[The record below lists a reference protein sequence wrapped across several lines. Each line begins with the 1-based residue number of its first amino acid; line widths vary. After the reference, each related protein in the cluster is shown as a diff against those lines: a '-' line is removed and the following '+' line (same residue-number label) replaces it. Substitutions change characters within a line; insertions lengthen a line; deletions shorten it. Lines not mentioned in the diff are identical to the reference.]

1 MTLKK
6 IYLILVVLFGFSSQL
21 VAQDKEQKAIREV
34 MRLQENAWNKG
45 DLQGFMLGYWNS
57 PELLFIGSRGATY
70 GWETTLQNYQRSYP
84 NTDAMGKLAFEIL
97 KVEITGKDSAWVVGK
112 WALQREK
119 DRPNGHFLL
128 VWRKIKGK
136 WLIVAD
142 HSS

>member
-6 IYLILVVLFGFSSQL
+6 TYLILVVLFGFSSQL

>member
-1 MTLKK
+1 MILQK
-6 IYLILVVLFGFSSQL
+6 IYFMVALLFLMPCQL
-21 VAQDKEQKAIREV
+21 TAQDKEQKAIREV
-34 MRLQENAWNKG
+34 MRLQEEAWNKG
-45 DLQGFMLGYWNS
+45 DLKGFMLGYWNS

-70 GWETTLQNYQRSYP
+70 GWETTLQNYQKAYP
-84 NTDAMGKLAFEIL
+84 NTEAMGKLAFEIL
-97 KVEITGKDSAWVVGK
+97 KVDITGKDTAWVVGK

>member
-6 IYLILVVLFGFSSQL
+6 TYLILVVLLGFSSQL